1 MLYEHWASDIAWT
14 GNVHDFIHSLL
25 AARYAS
31 IWIGLVLVCAC
42 MTVFNIHCWILF
54 IWSRCT
60 VPGWAVLCLHTR
72 HSVLPKTKLQ
82 IRFSAV
88 RYDKYT
94 KVSWI
99 FGKWKKKSD
108 REKRKGEALTA
119 CSRVKIYR
127 TRTCTNAAKSQ
138 TPKEVYFFF
147 FSLLPFALLSSL
159 SALPKY
165 RMKGTTESRSTRTLC
180 NVYLIR
186 LFVMRPEY
194 ETNLKKKKIECKKRV
209 EKRKVV
215 EKIHA
220 TTRVEWRK
228 ELQIYRKKTKGKKI
242 KEPKAFRIHWH
253 RKQIKWQ
260 SCPFFSFLTRWL
272 LHNTYFYRCVAYTTK
287 PAIQMHSEPRYIVR
301 CVSSH
306 FFSLTLL

>member
-194 ETNLKKKKIECKKRV
+194 ETNLKKKKLNAKSEWKSEKWWRKFMRQRESNGAKNCKFTEKKRK
-209 EKRKVV
+209 EKKSKSRKLFGSTGIENKSSDKVV
-215 EKIHA
+215 
-220 TTRVEWRK
+220 R
-228 ELQIYRKKTKGKKI
+228 
-242 KEPKAFRIHWH
+242 F
-253 RKQIKWQ
+253 
-260 SCPFFSFLTRWL
+260 SPF
-272 LHNTYFYRCVAYTTK
+272 
-287 PAIQMHSEPRYIVR
+287 
-301 CVSSH
+301 
-306 FFSLTLL
+306 